1 MFPGAA
7 PGSVRRVTSPVSLAD
22 VIAILDRRYPPSGA
36 SEWDAVG
43 TVCGDPA
50 QPVRRVLF
58 AIDATAA
65 VVDEA
70 LAWGA
75 DLLVTHHPLLLRGV
89 HSVAA
94 TTAKGE
100 VVHRLIR
107 GGCALHA
114 AHTNA
119 DAPAGGV
126 PESLALA
133 VGLIDLAPLVPAE
146 DAATGAGRVG
156 RLPVPLTLREFA
168 QRVAEVL
175 PATAQGVRVA
185 GDLDATVRVVAV
197 VGGSGD
203 SFFDDVRGAGADV
216 YLTGDLRHHPAL
228 ELRERAGFE
237 AAAAGR
243 PRSSGRPF
251 LVDVAHSASEFPW
264 LARAAATLADDV
276 AAGHG
281 TTVETRV
288 AALSTDPWTERLAS
302 VPREQGPRP

>member
-1 MFPGAA
+1 VTATLADVVVLLDLRYPPGAA
-7 PGSVRRVTSPVSLAD
+7 AD
-22 VIAILDRRYPPSGA
+22 
-36 SEWDAVG
+36 WDAVG

-50 QPVRRVLF
+50 QPVRKVLF
-58 AIDATAA
+58 AIDATSA

-70 LAWGA
+70 LTWGA

-94 TTAKGE
+94 TTFKGDI
-100 VVHRLIR
+100 VHRLIR

-126 PESLALA
+126 PEALGLA
-133 VGLIDLAPLVPAE
+133 VGLVDLVPLVPAVAQTPGE
-146 DAATGAGRVG
+146 NPGEAVGAGRVG
-156 RLPVPLTLREFA
+156 RLPEAMTLRAFA
-168 QRVAEVL
+168 EHVVEVL
-175 PATAQGVRVA
+175 PVTAQGVRVA
-185 GDLDATVRVVAV
+185 GDLDVLVETVAV

-203 SFFDDVRGAGADV
+203 SFFDAVRAIGADV

-237 AAAAGR
+237 AELAGL
-243 PRSSGRPF
+243 PRVDGRPF
-251 LVDVAHSASEFPW
+251 LVDVAHSASERPW
-264 LARAAATLADDV
+264 LARAAARLAEDV
-276 AAGHG
+276 AAAQG

-288 AALSTDPWTERLAS
+288 SSLSTDPWTARLAS
-302 VPREQGPRP
+302 AHTPQQQGTQP

>member
-1 MFPGAA
+1 VTPAA
-7 PGSVRRVTSPVSLAD
+7 SLAD
-22 VIAILDRRYPPSGA
+22 VIALLDARYPPAGA
-36 SEWDAVG
+36 EDWDAVG

-58 AIDATAA
+58 AIDATHA

-70 LAWGA
+70 LAWEA
-75 DLLVTHHPLLLRGV
+75 DLLVTHHPLFLRGV

-107 GGCALHA
+107 GSCALHA

-119 DAPAGGV
+119 DSPAGGV
-126 PESLALA
+126 PESLGLA
-133 VGLIDLAPLVPAE
+133 VGLVDLVPLVPAPGS
-146 DAATGAGRVG
+146 ASTGAGRVG
-156 RLPVPLTLREFA
+156 RLPEPTTLRAFA
-168 QRVAEVL
+168 ERVAAVL
-175 PATAQGVRVA
+175 PTTTQGVRIA
-185 GDLDATVRVVAV
+185 GDLDAQVSVVAV

-203 SFFDDVRGAGADV
+203 SFFEAVRGVGADV

-237 AAAAGR
+237 AAAGGLSRAD
-243 PRSSGRPF
+243 GRPF
-251 LVDVAHSASEFPW
+251 LVDVAHSASEWPW
-264 LARAAATLADDV
+264 LARAAALLADDV

-288 AALSTDPWTERLAS
+288 SALSTDPWTARLPSAHQ
-302 VPREQGPRP
+302 EQGPQP